1 MDAELIYTIIGV
13 ALFSLFA
20 YITLK
25 SDTAGKIQTKEEKR
39 YEIISRYQALLREE
53 LAPLQNNREELLAK
67 KVQLLKKFSD
77 ELSSNIFF
85 DSLEI
90 EEIIQDLAT
99 QSY

>member
-1 MDAELIYTIIGV
+1 MDAESIYTLVGV
-13 ALFSLFA
+13 AIFILFA
-20 YITLK
+20 YFTLK

-39 YEIISRYQALLREE
+39 YEIISGYRAVLRKE

-67 KVQLLKKFSD
+67 KVLLLKEFSD
-77 ELSSNIFF
+77 ELSLNIFF